1 MGCAKTMSMWG
12 EGIYGMRRT
21 YGTYTVRVMPVCVV
35 LCVRALPVVA
45 GLAHGDDGREFATRG
60 ARGDVGARA
69 IDDDTARVV
78 VAVVVVAAAA
88 VCGFSAEE
96 RANRDARGCSR
107 ALRCARNRARAQG
120 AH

>member
-78 VAVVVVAAAA
+78 VVVVVAAA